1 MHKDYFKLRENVK
14 IIGGARSALE
24 RTPLHES
31 PIMYACSDRKGAA
44 PVGFWDMFTNR
55 RGGNGILVP
64 TCVPVFSPD
73 TIKNMAKMTYAELS
87 FVVLDQFMKGH
98 ITDSEFAKILEGFEI
113 YKTFGVP
120 VRHVNGNN
128 WLLDLTKGP
137 SAAFKDFAA
146 LLMKA
151 ILEYHVGKQGRKT
164 TFVLATS
171 GDTGGAMAQAF
182 RGINGVEVVVLFPM
196 HGVTERQRR
205 YMTTAGGNVRAY
217 AVDGDFDACIALVRR
232 AFNDPDLAFLNPN
245 AANSLNF
252 TRIIAQ
258 TVYYFYAHAQLL
270 ENGGIAAG
278 QPIVFSIPTGN
289 GGNITGGLYAKMMG
303 LPTGRLIA
311 AVNKNDTLHQF
322 FLTGIYGPR
331 EYTVRTLSN
340 AMDISKPVN
349 LTRIVYNYGG
359 AMDVNGAV
367 DLMRPRLEFLR
378 LLLSDMASARIS
390 EDETKGAIRLVSRE
404 YGILLDPHGA
414 VGYSALERYREA
426 SGYGG
431 AGVFIETA
439 DPAKFHREMRDI
451 MGYEPPQP
459 GRMKDMAGMPENYE
473 AMPNNYDAL
482 KGRLLETKK

>member
-1 MHKDYFKLRENVK
+1 MQKDYFKLRENVK

-31 PIMYACSDRKGAA
+31 PIMYVGSDRKTAA
-44 PVGFWDMFTNR
+44 PLEFWSMFTNR
-55 RGGNGILVP
+55 YAGNGVLVP
-64 TCVPVFSPD
+64 ASVPVFSPG
-73 TIKNMAKMTYAELS
+73 TIKNMAKMTYDELS

-98 ITDSEFAKILEGFEI
+98 IADSEFAKILEGLEI
-113 YKTFGVP
+113 YKRFGVP

-128 WLLDLTKGP
+128 WMLDLTKGP

-151 ILEYHVGKQGRKT
+151 ILKYHVEKHGRKI

-171 GDTGGAMAQAF
+171 GDTGGAIAQAF
-182 RGINGVEVVVLFPM
+182 HGMDGVDVIVLFPM

-205 YMTTAGGNVRAY
+205 YMTTLGGNVRAY
-217 AVDGDFDACIALVRR
+217 AMDGNFDACIALVRR
-232 AFNDPDLAFLNPN
+232 VFDDPDLAFLNPN

-258 TVYYFYAHAQLL
+258 TVYYLYAYAQLL
-270 ENGGIAAG
+270 ESAAINTG
-278 QPIVFSIPTGN
+278 EPLAFTVPTGN

-303 LPTGRLIA
+303 LPVERLIA
-311 AVNKNDTLHQF
+311 AVNKNDTLHKF
-322 FLTGIYGPR
+322 FLTGTYEPR
-331 EYTVRTLSN
+331 EYAVRTLSN

-349 LTRIVYNYGG
+349 LARIVYNYGG
-359 AMDVNGAV
+359 AMDANGAA
-367 DLMRPRLEFLR
+367 DLRRPRLEFLSG
-378 LLLSDMASARIS
+378 LLTDMASARIS
-390 EDETKGAIRLVSRE
+390 EDETEGAIKLVSRE

-426 SGYGG
+426 SGYAG

-439 DPAKFHREMRDI
+439 DPAKFCREMKGI
-451 MGYEPPQP
+451 MGHEPPQP
-459 GRMKDMAGMPENYE
+459 ERMKDMAGMHENYE
-473 AMPNNYDAL
+473 VTPNNYDAL